1 MTTTTSTNNSSN
13 VPPTQVDEALN
24 QTELGGWIAQNKNLF
39 IGLVVAAVVGVIAFG
54 VTTHLNTKKNN
65 EFANLVYDFEAT
77 KLDQYNSGNMTAKEL
92 VDSWNTLPSDILG
105 FGTHAA
111 IELSI
116 VEKLVNKG
124 ETDLALGLLEK
135 SAPHVKSNYLTY
147 FYNTHLAAIYEDK
160 GETDKAIDLLKKLL
174 SSNSKFLEGKLY
186 VDLGRLHLAKGEKD
200 LAKSNFQYVID
211 NVKDAE
217 FKRIATL
224 YLSDLQ

>member
-13 VPPTQVDEALN
+13 VPSASVDEALN

-39 IGLVVAAVVGVIAFG
+39 IGLVVAAIVGVVAFG
-54 VTTHLNTKKNN
+54 VSNHLTSKKNN
-65 EFANLVYDFEAT
+65 EFANLVYDFETT
-77 KLDQYNSGNMTAKEL
+77 KLDQYNSGNLSAKEL
-92 VDSWNTLPSDILG
+92 VDSWNTLPNDILG

-111 IELSI
+111 VELTI
-116 VEKLVNKG
+116 VETLIGKG

-135 SAPHVKSNYLTY
+135 TAPHIKNNYLTY
-147 FYNTHLAAIYEDK
+147 FYNTHLASIYEDK
-160 GETDKAIDLLKKLL
+160 GETDKAIDLLKKLI

-186 VDLGRLHLAKGEKD
+186 VDLGRLHLAKGEND